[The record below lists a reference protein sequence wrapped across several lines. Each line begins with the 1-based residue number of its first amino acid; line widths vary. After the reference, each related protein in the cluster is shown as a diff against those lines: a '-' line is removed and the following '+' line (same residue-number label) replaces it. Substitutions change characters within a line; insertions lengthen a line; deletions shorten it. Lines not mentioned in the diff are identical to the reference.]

1 LAAINSLDGGI
12 SQNESDISGQ
22 GTRITL
28 LENTHPGI
36 AKSKLESMQ
45 KKQCLKCIKWIQI
58 GPHKFMCDNCENLF
72 HT

>member
-1 LAAINSLDGGI
+1 LAPINFLDGRV

-28 LENTHPGI
+28 LENTHPRI

-58 GPHKFMCDNCENLF
+58 SPHKFMCDICENIF

>member
-1 LAAINSLDGGI
+1 LAAINSLDGRV

-36 AKSKLESMQ
+36 AKSKLE
-45 KKQCLKCIKWIQI
+45 I
-58 GPHKFMCDNCENLF
+58 
-72 HT
+72 